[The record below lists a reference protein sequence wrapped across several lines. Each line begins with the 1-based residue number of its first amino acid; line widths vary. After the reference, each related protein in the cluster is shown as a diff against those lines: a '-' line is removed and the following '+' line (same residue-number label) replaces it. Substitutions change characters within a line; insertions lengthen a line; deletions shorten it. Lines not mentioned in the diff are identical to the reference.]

1 MTTETRV
8 APSAAPLPT
17 GTAAQKLAFHSG
29 NEAAALAARDVG
41 YHVMGYFPITP
52 STEVAENLSRMQADG
67 EHEIVMIAGDGEH
80 GAAGICYGAALGGG
94 RVLNATSSQ
103 GLLYSLEQLPV
114 QAGTRVPMVLNL
126 AARAVSGPLDIRGDH
141 SDLYYALNTGWVILL
156 ARDPQAVYDL
166 NFAAVRIGEHPDV
179 RLPVLIAYDGF
190 VTSHQKRRIQ
200 VFDDPAAV
208 RAFLGERP
216 AFPTPLD
223 LEHPATFGPYMNDP
237 DLINN
242 KVQLSQAMEAARR
255 VIPAVLAELAV
266 LTGRGY
272 PLLDSYHMDD
282 ALAAVVLLNSAAE
295 TAKETADELRAK
307 GERVGVLSPNL
318 LRPFPADE
326 LRQAL
331 RPVRAATIGD
341 RADSYGAG
349 GGNLSLEVRAAI
361 QLDPRNRTRVISRVY
376 GLGGK
381 DFYAADAARFFAD
394 ALAAAHGEPV
404 EPFAYHGATPG
415 TPGRAARPGLPLLT
429 TAEVSRGLTHVTH
442 DDATGKL
449 HVELEPLWKMTE
461 VPSRI
466 APGHGACPGCGIL
479 PTLHQVYRAIEG
491 DVVVLFQTGC
501 AMVVTTGYPTT
512 AHRVNYVH
520 NLFQNGAATLSG
532 LVEMY
537 HERVRRGEL
546 PATKDVTFLMVSGD
560 GGMDIGMGAALG
572 AAHRNHKMM
581 IIEYDNQGYM
591 NTGAQL
597 SYSTP
602 LGHRTSTSEVGEAG
616 HGKRYHHKD
625 TAQIFAACGLPY
637 VFTASEGYPED
648 LMRKVAKAQW
658 YSKHEGL
665 VYGKILSFC
674 PLNWRTTDDAAQP
687 VLQAAV
693 DSCFFP
699 LYEIEHGKTAITYD
713 PDATGRRHPIGDWLG
728 TMGKTRHLLAPE
740 NAEVVRGIQAEADRR
755 WKRLKAMHASPD
767 L

>member
-1 MTTETRV
+1 MTTATRV
-8 APSAAPLPT
+8 MSGAAPA

-41 YHVMGYFPITP
+41 FHVMGYFPITP

-67 EHEIVMIAGDGEH
+67 DHEIVMIAGDGEH
-80 GAAGICYGAALGGG
+80 GAAGICYGAALAGG

-103 GLLYSLEQLPV
+103 GLLYALEQLPV

-141 SDLYYALNTGWVILL
+141 SDLYYALNTGWIVLL

-179 RLPVLIAYDGF
+179 RLPVLVAYDGF

-200 VFDDPAAV
+200 VFADHEAI

-216 AFPTPLD
+216 AFPSPLD
-223 LEHPATFGPYMNDP
+223 LDHPTTFGPYMNDP

-255 VIPAVLAELAV
+255 VIPAVLAELAA
-266 LTGRGY
+266 LTGRAY
-272 PLLDSYHMDD
+272 PLVDEYRMAD
-282 ALAAVVLLNSAAE
+282 AEAALVLLNSAAE
-295 TAKETADELRAK
+295 TAKETADGLRAT
-307 GERVGVLSPNL
+307 GERVGVLSPNV

-326 LRQAL
+326 VRRAL

-361 QLDPRNRTRVISRVY
+361 QLDPANRTRVLSRVY

-381 DFYAADAARFFAD
+381 DFYAADAARFFGD
-394 ALAAAHGEPV
+394 ALAAARGEAV
-404 EPFAYHGATPG
+404 EAFAYHGATPG
-415 TPGRAARPGLPLLT
+415 LPAPAPRPGLPVLEA
-429 TAEVSRGLTHVTH
+429 AEVSRGLTHVTR
-442 DDATGKL
+442 DDATGRL

-479 PTLHQVYRAIEG
+479 PTLHQVYRALEG

-501 AMVVTTGYPTT
+501 AMVVTTGYPDT

-532 LVEMY
+532 MVEM
-537 HERVRRGEL
+537 
-546 PATKDVTFLMVSGD
+546 
-560 GGMDIGMGAALG
+560 
-572 AAHRNHKMM
+572 
-581 IIEYDNQGYM
+581 
-591 NTGAQL
+591 
-597 SYSTP
+597 
-602 LGHRTSTSEVGEAG
+602 
-616 HGKRYHHKD
+616 
-625 TAQIFAACGLPY
+625 
-637 VFTASEGYPED
+637 
-648 LMRKVAKAQW
+648 
-658 YSKHEGL
+658 
-665 VYGKILSFC
+665 
-674 PLNWRTTDDAAQP
+674 
-687 VLQAAV
+687 
-693 DSCFFP
+693 
-699 LYEIEHGKTAITYD
+699 
-713 PDATGRRHPIGDWLG
+713 
-728 TMGKTRHLLAPE
+728 
-740 NAEVVRGIQAEADRR
+740 
-755 WKRLKAMHASPD
+755 
-767 L
+767 

>member
-1 MTTETRV
+1 VTTE
-8 APSAAPLPT
+8 APIAPGT
-17 GTAAQKLAFHSG
+17 IVSGTAAQRLAFHSG

-41 YHVMGYFPITP
+41 FHVMGYFPITP
-52 STEVAENLSRMQADG
+52 STEVAENLSRMQAEG

-103 GLLYSLEQLPV
+103 GLLYALEQLPV

-141 SDLYYALNTGWVILL
+141 SDLYYALNTGWIVLC

-179 RLPVLIAYDGF
+179 RLPVLVAYDGF
-190 VTSHQKRRIQ
+190 ITSHQKRRIS
-200 VFDDPAAV
+200 VFDDLAPI

-216 AFPTPLD
+216 AFPPPLD
-223 LEHPATFGPYMNDP
+223 LAHPATFGPYMNDP

-255 VIPAVLAELAV
+255 VIPAVLAELAL
-266 LTGRGY
+266 LTGRSY
-272 PLLDSYHMDD
+272 PMVD
-282 ALAAVVLLNSAAE
+282 AYRMEDADAALVLLNSAAE
-295 TAKETADELRAK
+295 TAKETADGLRAK
-307 GERVGVLSPNL
+307 GERVGVLSPNV

-326 LRQAL
+326 LRDAL
-331 RPVRAATIGD
+331 RSVRGATIGD

-361 QLDPRNRTRVISRVY
+361 QLYPDNRTRVVSRVY

-394 ALAAAHGEPV
+394 ALEAGRGGTV
-404 EPFAYHGATPG
+404 EAFAYHGATPG
-415 TPGRAARPGLPLLT
+415 ATDRAARPALPLLT
-429 TAEVSRGLTHVTH
+429 AAEVSRGMTHVTR
-442 DDATGKL
+442 DASTGRL
-449 HVELEPLWKMTE
+449 SVELEPLWKMTE

-479 PTLHQVYRAIEG
+479 PTLHQVYRALEG

-501 AMVVTTGYPTT
+501 AMVVTTGYPNT

-532 LVEMY
+532 LVEVY

-546 PATKDVTFLMVSGD
+546 PASDDITFLMVSGD

-602 LGHRTSTSEVGEAG
+602 LGHRTSTSEIGSKAR
-616 HGKRYHHKD
+616 GKRYHHKD

-658 YSKHEGL
+658 YSKHDGL

-674 PLNWRTTDDAAQP
+674 PLNWKTTDDAAQP

-699 LYEIEHGKTAITYD
+699 LYDIERGKTAITYD
-713 PDATGRRHPIGDWLG
+713 PDAMGRRKPIGDWLG
-728 TMGKTRHLLAPE
+728 TMGKTRHLLAPA
-740 NAEVVRGIQAEADRR
+740 NADVVQGIQDEADSR
-755 WKRLKAMHASPD
+755 WKRLKAMHASSD